1 MPFDMI
7 GFSEATPGNVAA
19 GNYVAAGLLD
29 TLYHSVL
36 DAIALKADALH
47 LLGVFYGA
55 ESAPDGWRLRQASLH
70 IDHVG
75 MKSQAD
81 VSPDAIC
88 GYTHMFGRPLPL
100 YAEVLNALSMNGV
113 TEDTLIGLMVGS
125 GKITQAMLDQVNPTH
140 ILRGTGDTALVA
152 HTWTPVPIAWDSALP
167 QGVYDIVG
175 MRVGGHLAAYQMA
188 LARLLIPG
196 VTDWRPGVPVMELT
210 DTVGFPVDA
219 PYMPHAYW
227 PRMKGISFT
236 YDQPPDIEM
245 LSASLIDHEVIELV
259 LQEVSKSVR
268 GR

>member
-19 GNYVAAGLLD
+19 GNYVAAALGD
-29 TLYHSVL
+29 TLYFHVL
-36 DAIALKADALH
+36 DDIALKADALR
-47 LLGVFYGA
+47 LLGVFYAA
-55 ESAPDGWRLRQASLH
+55 ESLPAGWRLRQASLH

-75 MKSQAD
+75 MKSQVD
-81 VSPDAIC
+81 TSPDAIC

-113 TEDTLIGLMVGS
+113 TEDTLIGCMVGT
-125 GKITQAMLDQVNPTH
+125 GKITQAMLDAVNPTH
-140 ILRGTGDTALVA
+140 ILRGVGATACIA
-152 HTWTPVPIAWDSALP
+152 HAWTTVPIVWDSALP

-175 MRVGGHLAAYQMA
+175 MRVGGHLLAYQAA

-196 VTDWRPGVPVMELT
+196 ATDWRPGVPVMELT
-210 DTVGFPVDA
+210 AADTMPVDA

-227 PRMKGISFT
+227 PKMQGIQFT

-245 LSASLIDHEVIELV
+245 LSASLIDHQLVELV